1 VEDRLELLA
10 EADVL
15 AFGPVGFAGA
25 VLPVTQAYYDLVEA
39 VERDGEALRP
49 RLERLLATA
58 TPAGRLYAA
67 DLLYRLDPAAGRAA
81 WRRLVGDRTEVQTFS
96 GCVMGQTTV
105 GQYAGGQAQ

>member
-1 VEDRLELLA
+1 VDERLKLIA

-25 VLPVTQAYYDLVEA
+25 VLPVTQAYYDVAEA
-39 VERDGEALRP
+39 LERDGEALRP
-49 RLERLLATA
+49 RLERLLDTA

-67 DLLYRLDPAAGRAA
+67 DLLYQLDPAAGRQA
-81 WRRLVGDRTEVQTFS
+81 WHRLVGDGTEVRTFS

-105 GQYAGGQAQ
+105 GEYAGEQAQ